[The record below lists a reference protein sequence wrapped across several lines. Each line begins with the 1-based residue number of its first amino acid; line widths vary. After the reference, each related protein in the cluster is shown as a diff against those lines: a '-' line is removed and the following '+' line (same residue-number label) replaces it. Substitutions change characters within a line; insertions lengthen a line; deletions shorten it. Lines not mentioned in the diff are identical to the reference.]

1 MEKRETQCLYPL
13 GNRPSFMAEMAQ
25 SLGKQCCTAQAEFSF
40 NQHYIFFYFIYS
52 QTGNSKENL
61 NPSLQIVQQKETKGQ
76 QRIAADMGILKRKFI
91 LNKHYPFFL
100 SAFRP
105 GKRVVQNLT
114 QNPHLKDSCYFLTY
128 PTQNQATRFSC
139 SEMSA
144 TLKPVAKVQLTSRVP
159 GLTQSVW

>member
-1 MEKRETQCLYPL
+1 MPEFSPKWAGIHPFGAYPW
-13 GNRPSFMAEMAQ
+13 GC
-25 SLGKQCCTAQAEFSF
+25 CCTGGMFISIIEVVGPASPLLSPEWR
-40 NQHYIFFYFIYS
+40 NQTKIPI
-52 QTGNSKENL
+52 

-91 LNKHYPFFL
+91 LNKHYPFFP

-114 QNPHLKDSCYFLTY
+114 QNPRLKDSCYFLTY